1 MTKKAKVR
9 VGEKRGTGT
18 LGTFA
23 GVFTPSV
30 LTILGII
37 LFRRLGYVVGSA
49 GLGRA
54 LVIIGLANLISILT
68 SFSLAAIATNFRVK
82 GGGDYYLISRTLGV
96 EFGGAI
102 GIVLFL
108 AQSVS
113 IAFYCIGFGE
123 VLQGLLPMG
132 AEIPPRLIAASAVA
146 LLFVFAWLGTDWAT
160 KFQYLVM
167 IALVGGIIT
176 FFIGGIG
183 SWNPA
188 QLAQGWSAPAGGP
201 GFWAVFAIFFP
212 AVTGFTQGVSMSGD
226 LKNPGKSLPL
236 GTFAAVGI
244 SMVVYFG
251 AAALFAA
258 GMDAESLRGDYDAM
272 KRLSSAGWAID
283 TGVIAATLSS
293 AMASFLGA
301 PRILQALAADRVFPF
316 LTPLAKGAGPTG
328 NPRRGVLVSAAIA
341 FATVA
346 LGSLNVVAPIVAMF
360 FLASYG
366 LLNYATYYEAS
377 ASSPAFRP
385 RFRWFSARA
394 SLAGALGCLVA
405 MVAINP
411 TAGVISVSLLFGIYQ
426 YLKRTAGPAR
436 WADGNRSYRFQR
448 IRENLI
454 EMKPELEHPRDWRP
468 QILAFSKDPERR
480 EKLLRFASW
489 IEGGSG
495 LTTAVQIVD
504 GEGSASC
511 EHKNEAQDRLRTDI
525 AKKGLKAFPLV
536 VQAPDLKCGFEI
548 LVQSYGVGPLRA
560 NIVLMNWL
568 DKNVYTDD
576 PSAEREYGHY
586 LKETLKLGCHLVVF
600 DADDKEWGALEAQP
614 AGERRIDVW
623 WWENKTSRLALL
635 LAYLMT
641 RTDAWEGST
650 IRVLAPKG
658 GKVKSLEALQRTL
671 EDARI
676 DAEPV
681 LVDAAEGDGIVE
693 ASADASLV
701 FLPIRIRGGRPVDPL
716 GEDPEALIARLPSV
730 AMVTAAEDIELDAE
744 PDEGKPA
751 EIAEAV
757 EEADVAEK
765 EAKKAEKEAAKV
777 AAAAEAAEKKLE
789 AMKEEPATKSEVDPQ
804 KKSVEKKT
812 RKLKVGAEK
821 AEEEATRARR
831 KAEQAARKTEDL
843 GVIREETEE
852 KKEET
857 E

>member
-1 MTKKAKVR
+1 MTKRAKVR
-9 VGEKRGTGT
+9 AGEKSGAGT

-49 GLGRA
+49 GLGKA
-54 LVIIGLANLISILT
+54 LVIIGFASAISILT
-68 SFSLAAIATNFRVK
+68 SMSMAAIATNFRVK
-82 GGGDYYLISRTLGV
+82 GGGVYYLISRTLGV

-102 GIVLFL
+102 GIVLFV

-123 VLQGLLPMG
+123 VLGGLLPEG
-132 AEIPPRLIAASAVA
+132 VKIPPRLIAVSAVA
-146 LLFVFAWLGTDWAT
+146 LLFFFAWLGADWAT

-167 IALVGGIIT
+167 IALAGGIGS

-183 SWNPA
+183 SWNPS
-188 QLAQGWSAPAGGP
+188 QLAQNWGASAGGV
-201 GFWAVFAIFFP
+201 GFWVVFAIFFP
-212 AVTGFTQGVSMSGD
+212 AVTGFTQGVNMSGD
-226 LKNPGKSLPL
+226 LKDPGRSLPL

-244 SMVVYFG
+244 SMVVYLG
-251 AAALFAA
+251 AALVFAA
-258 GMDAESLRGDYDAM
+258 GMDAGDLRGDYDAM
-272 KRLSSAGWAID
+272 KRLSTAGWAID
-283 TGVIAATLSS
+283 AGVIAATLSS

-316 LTPLAKGAGPTG
+316 LTPLAKGSGPTG

-341 FATVA
+341 FSSIA
-346 LGSLNVVAPIVAMF
+346 LGSLNIIAPVVSMF
-360 FLASYG
+360 FLVSYG

-377 ASSPAFRP
+377 ASSPSFRP

-411 TAGVISVSLLFGIYQ
+411 AAGVISVSLLFGIYQ

-436 WADGNRSYRFQR
+436 WADGSRSYLFQR

-495 LTTAVQIVD
+495 LTTAVQIVV
-504 GEGSASC
+504 GEGAASC
-511 EHKNEAQDRLRTDI
+511 EKKNEAQDRLRADI
-525 AKKGLKAFPLV
+525 VKRGLKAFPLV
-536 VQAPDLKCGFEI
+536 VQAPDLKCGYEI
-548 LVQSYGVGPLRA
+548 LLQSYGVGPLRA

-568 DKNVYTDD
+568 DRNVYAGDAD
-576 PSAEREYGHY
+576 AEREYAHY
-586 LKETLKLGCHLVVF
+586 LKEPLKLGCHLVVF
-600 DADDKEWGALEAQP
+600 DADDDEWAALRDRP

-641 RTDAWEGST
+641 RTDAWAGSA

-658 GKVKSLEALQRTL
+658 GKVKSPEALRQTL

-681 LVDAAEGDGIVE
+681 LVEQADVDGIVE

-701 FLPIRIRGGRPVDPL
+701 FLPIRIQRGRPVDL
-716 GEDPEALIARLPSV
+716 FGEDPEALIARLPPV
-730 AMVTAAEDIELDAE
+730 AMVTAAEDVELEAE
-744 PDEGKPA
+744 PDEGRPA

-777 AAAAEAAEKKLE
+777 TAAVEAAEKKLE
-789 AMKEEPATKSEVDPQ
+789 AMKEEPAAKSEVDPK

-812 RKLKVGAEK
+812 QKLKAGAEK
-821 AEEEATRARR
+821 AEEEAARARR
-831 KAEQAARKTEDL
+831 KADEAARKTEDL
-843 GVIREETEE
+843 GVIREDKEE
-852 KKEET
+852 KKEKE
-857 E
+857 